1 MQTDNSLDPKRG
13 NCRRN
18 AIKTDQQRDR
28 EREEEIERERERG
41 GKVVKVYE
49 RNETEG
55 RCKSCGTKETSSL
68 DLIIVNA

>member
-28 EREEEIERERERG
+28 ERGRDRKREKEGR
-41 GKVVKVYE
+41 KVVKVYE